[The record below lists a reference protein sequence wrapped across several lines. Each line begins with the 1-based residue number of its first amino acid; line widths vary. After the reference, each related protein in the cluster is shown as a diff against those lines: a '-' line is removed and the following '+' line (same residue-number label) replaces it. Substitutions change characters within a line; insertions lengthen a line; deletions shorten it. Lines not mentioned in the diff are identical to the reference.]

1 MLARKGLLNLSFFAV
16 SSSLK
21 INPPAKIPCQ
31 KGKNGTLAVRTMKD
45 GGQTN
50 GNRTASSH
58 VYVYIKKFGRIG
70 ELHRE

>member
-1 MLARKGLLNLSFFAV
+1 MLARKGSLNLSFFAV

-50 GNRTASSH
+50 ENEETDGLFPH
-58 VYVYIKKFGRIG
+58 VCVY
-70 ELHRE
+70 